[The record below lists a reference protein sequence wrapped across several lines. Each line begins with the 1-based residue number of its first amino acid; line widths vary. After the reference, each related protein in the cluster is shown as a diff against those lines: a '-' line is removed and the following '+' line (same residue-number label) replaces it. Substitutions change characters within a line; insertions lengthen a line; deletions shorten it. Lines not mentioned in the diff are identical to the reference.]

1 MLQNSKLFIAAVVER
16 LETTQSTVVG
26 IIHRLIFEKK
36 KEEKLV
42 VSFILF
48 LKKREQIDFVLY
60 YDAATVAEEQIFM
73 GIRWFPGRLA

>member
-1 MLQNSKLFIAAVVER
+1 M
-16 LETTQSTVVG
+16 
-26 IIHRLIFEKK
+26 
-36 KEEKLV
+36 

-73 GIRWFPGRLA
+73 GIRWFPGRLAWEELVIVFSGLEMMSLVHLQQSRQAGKK